1 MRRAFLLI
9 SMVAII
15 AVFPG
20 ILTGQA
26 SLEKVVLDER
36 TIKDPLKSWSITFT
50 APVNKGTVKKQNFY
64 IIDKSQKKLQTKLRL
79 SDDGTKVTITPE
91 TSYKEGVQY
100 YLYIKGNVKT
110 GKSTFLNEH
119 TVLPFKLVT
128 KESTNKVTS
137 SPTKTDNRQVSTNT
151 SKDDPSPGTPPNS
164 NQKDT
169 KLVSTQTKRH
179 SHFVEIS
186 VKVSDQVAK
195 VKAGSNE
202 FEYKGNNQFVLYK
215 PDLKKGEKL
224 TIKGYSLSN
233 KVLETKEIVIP

>member
-15 AVFPG
+15 VVFPG

-26 SLEKVVLDER
+26 SVEQVVLDER

-64 IIDKSQKKLQTKLRL
+64 IIDNSQKKLTTKLRL
-79 SDDGTKVTITPE
+79 SADESKVTITPE
-91 TSYKEGVQY
+91 TPYKEGVQY

-128 KESTNKVTS
+128 KESTNKGTI
-137 SPTKTDNRQVSTNT
+137 SPTKTDNRQVSTNS
-151 SKDDPSPGTPPNS
+151 SKGDPSSSTTPNS

-186 VKVSDQVAK
+186 VKVSDQVVK

-202 FEYKGNNQFVLYK
+202 FEYKGNNLFVLYK
-215 PDLKKGEKL
+215 PDLKKGENL
-224 TIKGYSLSN
+224 TIKGYSISN

>member
-1 MRRAFLLI
+1 MRRTLFLL
-9 SMVAII
+9 SLVAII
-15 AVFPG
+15 VVFPG
-20 ILTGQA
+20 IMAGQA
-26 SLEKVVLDER
+26 SIEKVKLDER

-64 IIDKSQKKLQTKLRL
+64 IIDDSQKKLQTKLRL
-79 SDDGTKVTITPE
+79 SADETKVTITPE

-110 GKSTFLNEH
+110 GKSTFLNVH

-128 KESTNKVTS
+128 KESSNKVTI
-137 SPTKTDNRQVSTNT
+137 SPTKTDNRQISTNT
-151 SKDDPSPGTPPNS
+151 SNGKPSPSITPNS

-169 KLVSTQTKRH
+169 KFVSSQTKRH

-186 VKVSDQVAK
+186 VKVSDQVVK
-195 VKAGSNE
+195 VKAGSDE

-224 TIKGYSLSN
+224 TIKGYSISN

>member
-1 MRRAFLLI
+1 
-9 SMVAII
+9 MVAII
-15 AVFPG
+15 VVFPG

-26 SLEKVVLDER
+26 SIEKVVLDER

-64 IIDKSQKKLQTKLRL
+64 IIDERQKKLQTKLRL
-79 SDDGTKVTITPE
+79 SNDESKVTIIPE
-91 TSYKEGVQY
+91 SPYKEGVQY
-100 YLYIKGNVKT
+100 FLYVKGNVKT

-128 KESTNKVTS
+128 KESSNKVTS
-137 SPTKTDNRQVSTNT
+137 SPTKTDNRQVSTNA
-151 SKDDPSPGTPPNS
+151 SKSDPTPSPSTTPNS
-164 NQKDT
+164 KQKDT
-169 KLVSTQTKRH
+169 KLVSPQAKRH

-186 VKVSDQVAK
+186 VKVSNQVAK

-202 FEYKGNNQFVLYK
+202 FEYKGNNLFVLYK

-224 TIKGYSLSN
+224 MIKGYSISN